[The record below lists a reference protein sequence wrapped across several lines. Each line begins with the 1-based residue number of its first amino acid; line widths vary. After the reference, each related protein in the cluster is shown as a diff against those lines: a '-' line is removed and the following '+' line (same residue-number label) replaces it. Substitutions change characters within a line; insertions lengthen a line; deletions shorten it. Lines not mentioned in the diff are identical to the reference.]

1 MAGELYISKPG
12 GSLNLYVIVRRI
24 SDYKVWDTVATDWAT
39 WADGDIANYDVT
51 LTDRG
56 GDFYSGDF
64 PTDIAS
70 GTRVL
75 TMYYHRAGGA
85 PAITDSLLLTVDT
98 NWNGASLTS
107 SSTVTLSASALTSL
121 ASVKRYMNI
130 SVSTYDTI
138 LTELINQISARIE
151 RITGRK
157 FAAANYNE
165 WVNPAGEDWIT
176 VRNWPIINVGRVRYS
191 SETAISATYS
201 GSDIE
206 AAVSVYYDENGGSG
220 YAKLV
225 SVSAAGSE
233 TNNTFSFATYPTL
246 STLVTA
252 MDAISGWTVTRSASR
267 DGMSVSLHPMAG
279 MDAKNTTGELYAV
292 TEYDLIARVD
302 HRRGMLQATRGYGP
316 RLISYR
322 GGYETI
328 PDDVSGV
335 CNQMVQAAYQMG
347 LVNPLLASES
357 IPDYSYSLADRVQ
370 LDDAQTRVLD
380 AYATIAMGGV
390 M

>member
-12 GSLNLYVIVRRI
+12 SSLNLYVIIRRI
-24 SDYKVWDTVATDWAT
+24 SDYKVWSTVAADWAT
-39 WADGDIANYDVT
+39 WSDGSIADYDVA

-56 GDFYSGDF
+56 GDFYNGDF
-64 PTDIAS
+64 PTGIAS

-75 TMYYHRAGGA
+75 TMYYQRAGA
-85 PAITDSLLLTVDT
+85 TPAITDSLLLTVDT
-98 NWNGASLTS
+98 NWNGAALTS
-107 SSTVTLSASALTSL
+107 SSTITLSSTALTSL

-138 LTELINQISARIE
+138 LTELINQVSARIE

-176 VRNWPIINVGRVRYS
+176 VRNWPIIRVDRVRYS
-191 SETAISATYS
+191 AESAIAATYS
-201 GSDIE
+201 GADIE
-206 AAVSVYYDENGGSG
+206 AAASVYYDENGGTG
-220 YAKLV
+220 TAKLV
-225 SVSAAGSE
+225 SVSAAGTE
-233 TNNTFSFATYPTL
+233 TSNTFSFATYPTL

-252 MDAISGWTVTRSASR
+252 MDAISGWTVTRAVTR
-267 DGMSVSLHPMAG
+267 DSMSVSLFPQAG
-279 MDAKNTTGELYAV
+279 MDALNTAADLYAV

-302 HRRGMLQATRGYGP
+302 HRRGMLQATRGHGP
-316 RLISYR
+316 RLITYR

-335 CNQMVQAAYQMG
+335 CNAMVQAAYQMG

-380 AYATIAMGGV
+380 AYTTIAMGGV